1 MKSLLTIPALF
12 LAANTWASCPASL
25 PVELPV
31 VPDGASASHAEM
43 QIAQEAVADYV
54 TGVEAYLDCRTLI
67 HPLLHNRLVD
77 RAETVAASYNGALE
91 DFRKREEMLA
101 TN

>member
-1 MKSLLTIPALF
+1 MKSLLTIPTLF

-25 PVELPV
+25 PVEHPA
-31 VPDGASASHAEM
+31 VPDGAIASHAEM

-54 TGVEAYLDCRTLI
+54 AGVEAYLDCRTLI

-77 RAETVAASYNGALE
+77 RAETVAARYNGALE